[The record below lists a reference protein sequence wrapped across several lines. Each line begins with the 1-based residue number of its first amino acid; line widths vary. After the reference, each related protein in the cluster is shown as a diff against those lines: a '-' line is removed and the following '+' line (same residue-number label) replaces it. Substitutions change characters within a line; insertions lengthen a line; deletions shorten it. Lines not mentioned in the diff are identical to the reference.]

1 MILIGS
7 FAHNHQESI
16 TMARV
21 MRKRTV
27 KQSSAKTA
35 RCKALRDQ
43 CLTTV
48 ATDLEL
54 LKANNEGRVPYGA
67 IARLVGEYKES
78 FPWLNKDMVKNHL
91 RKLNKLDSLVGS
103 NTCDDANSGIKLNN
117 YETSTSS

>member
-21 MRKRTV
+21 MRKCTV

-78 FPWLNKDMVKNHL
+78 VPCLNKDIQV
-91 RKLNKLDSLVGS
+91 
-103 NTCDDANSGIKLNN
+103 
-117 YETSTSS
+117 